1 MQGRL
6 NQIMSVIF
14 PYDRGLLDFVVTRE
28 RLERLEREA

>member
-1 MQGRL
+1 M
-6 NQIMSVIF
+6 MSVIF

>member
-6 NQIMSVIF
+6 NQMMSVIF
-14 PYDRGLLDFVVTRE
+14 RGLQDFVVTRE